1 MSPSRR
7 ILTSGDTS
15 CGVTI
20 APRLDI
26 NSLSGSPGQLKTR
39 QNDSLLS
46 LVLSLLVLVGNL
58 AFLVG
63 FKEEDLAET
72 FIRVN
77 LCRQRRGIADF
88 QCHEAFPF
96 RLERCNVHDNS
107 AAGIRRFAEADRQN
121 VSWDAEVFHRASQRE

>member
-7 ILTSGDTS
+7 ISTSGDTS
-15 CGVTI
+15 CGATI

-26 NSLSGSPGQLKTR
+26 NSLSRSPGQLKTR
-39 QNDSLLS
+39 QNDPLLS
-46 LVLSLLVLVGNL
+46 LVLSLLVLVGDL

-77 LCRQRRGIADF
+77 LGRQRRGVADF
-88 QCHEAFPF
+88 QCHKAFPF
-96 RLERCNVHDNS
+96 RLERRHVHDNS
-107 AAGIRRFAEADRQN
+107 AAGIGRFA
-121 VSWDAEVFHRASQRE
+121 